1 MQTTTLEITE
11 IPLDTFKALDALAQ
25 QQGKSPAA
33 FVREMIE
40 VEVLVAKP
48 IDEILAPIRQG
59 FKESGM
65 SEAEL
70 DALFTQARKEVRRER
85 KEKAQASLSPR
96 EKVEALRQW
105 VAGLD
110 RNTPLL
116 PDEAISRASLY
127 TREDNQR

>member
-11 IPLDTFKALDALAQ
+11 IPLETFKALDEMAQ
-25 QQGKSPAA
+25 RQGKSPDA

-40 VEVLVAKP
+40 VEVLAAKP
-48 IDEILAPIRQG
+48 IAEIPAPIRQG

-65 SEAEL
+65 SAEEL
-70 DALFTQARKEVRRER
+70 AALFTQARQEVRRER
-85 KEKAQASLSPR
+85 KENAQAALSPR
-96 EKVEALRQW
+96 EKVAALRQW

-116 PDEAISRASLY
+116 SDEAISRANIY
-127 TREDNQR
+127 TREDEQ